1 MTDKQKLAQAADLL
15 RLQSAKIRK
24 LKAEVA
30 RLNA

>member
-1 MTDKQKLAQAADLL
+1 MTDEEKLARASDLL
-15 RLQSAKIRK
+15 RLQSAKIRE